1 MEDLKKAK
9 ITLTFDEIKKMKKF
23 SFKKLVRKN
32 CDSAALEYLNNLKD
46 SHSKL
51 DRLSYKKLQ
60 IQPYLTTKLI
70 YPQMSQQIFKWR
82 TRMEN
87 FKMNFSNK
95 YDDLSC
101 IFGCMEDDSQE
112 NILHCKIVANKI
124 DVSGVNYFNIFSNDI
139 ENIKGTMKV
148 LLKAAELRRSLLEG
162 AV

>member
-1 MEDLKKAK
+1 
-9 ITLTFDEIKKMKKF
+9 
-23 SFKKLVRKN
+23 
-32 CDSAALEYLNNLKD
+32 
-46 SHSKL
+46 
-51 DRLSYKKLQ
+51 
-60 IQPYLTTKLI
+60 
-70 YPQMSQQIFKWR
+70 MSQQIFKWR

-112 NILHCKIVANKI
+112 NILHCKIVANKV